1 MKTWKPFKKE
11 KAVVSI
17 RIEGL
22 DKKEK
27 KREKTTEDRKI
38 HTVQPCITKT
48 MKHGLYKSFDEKEL
62 STKENFSV
70 RKKTKIK
77 SEIETQQSRN

>member
-1 MKTWKPFKKE
+1 METWKPFKKE
-11 KAVVSI
+11 KAVASI

-27 KREKTTEDRKI
+27 KKREKTTEDRKI
-38 HTVQPCITKT
+38 HIVQPCITKT

-62 STKENFSV
+62 SNKETIFCDKEN
-70 RKKTKIK
+70 KNQK
-77 SEIETQQSRN
+77 